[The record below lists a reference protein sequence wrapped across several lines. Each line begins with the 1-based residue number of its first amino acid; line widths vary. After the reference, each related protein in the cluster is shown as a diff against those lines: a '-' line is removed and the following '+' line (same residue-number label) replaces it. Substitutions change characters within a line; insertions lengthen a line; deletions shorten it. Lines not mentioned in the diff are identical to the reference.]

1 MRKMVAYRGKRDA
14 YRGKRMAY
22 GGMQTAGLGDIKKKY
37 ANCINYLI
45 KSCIFA
51 LKYLFNRFI

>member
-1 MRKMVAYRGKRDA
+1 MVAYRGKRDA

-22 GGMQTAGLGDIKKKY
+22 GGMQTAGLGDIQKKY

-51 LKYLFNRFI
+51 LKYLFNQHT